1 MNRCPNQGSSSAA
14 ERSDPQLL
22 LALVRMVVSPV
33 VEPPAKR
40 ERPRDDRLVES
51 AEPELLGGRV
61 RHLLRRRD
69 PRGGHEDEK
78 RNSLRR
84 SRCQRRD
91 PTTLAVAPESYELSV
106 DRVQH
111 CQGISHLHGEAAPRR
126 IARRLAVAAAIE
138 GHDADPRR
146 GQDAMQ
152 VLVEHSVARPLTRAV
167 QRHDRRLAGR
177 RVARRERDPLVLD
190 A

>member
-1 MNRCPNQGSSSAA
+1 MSARATTVSSNPSSRSCSAVA
-14 ERSDPQLL
+14 YVICSDG
-22 LALVRMVVSPV
+22 VTPV
-33 VEPPAKR
+33 EA
-40 ERPRDDRLVES
+40 
-51 AEPELLGGRV
+51 
-61 RHLLRRRD
+61 
-69 PRGGHEDEK
+69 HEDEK
-78 RNSLRR
+78 RNSLGRG
-84 SRCQRRD
+84 RCQRRD
-91 PTTLAVAPESYELSV
+91 PATLAVAPEPYALRV
-106 DRVQH
+106 DGVEH
-111 CQGISHLHGEAAPRR
+111 CKGIPHLHVEAAPRR

-152 VLVEHSVARPLTRAV
+152 MLVEHSVARPLTRAV